1 MDHKNVLKNS
11 RVYLSGPMDF
21 VASREDEKEFGW
33 RSRIKS
39 YLESKGVVV
48 FDPWEKP
55 EVVGIHEYG
64 KEDSA
69 TLEIRK
75 EWSFGNDDQSSEAR
89 ANCADQFNRTVHI
102 DLRMVDISDFIIA
115 YCPTNIYSVG
125 TVHEIVVARQQRK
138 PVLFVS
144 PPVTFPGYNKLK
156 EKTANNEEL
165 KELVAVLESEIPIRQ
180 NEMGVP
186 SLWYMSVVGSENF
199 FDGFGFQTS
208 AFSEQMTVNPPTRLD
223 KIELEHPPKRPL
235 IEFLE
240 ALSNGVMPKKWNNLS
255 KRYEMDD
262 DWLIMEKF

>member
-1 MDHKNVLKNS
+1 MGHRNVLKNA

-64 KEDSA
+64 KEDAA

-75 EWSFGNDDQSSEAR
+75 EWNFGNDHMSSEAR
-89 ANCADQFNRTVHI
+89 ASCADQFSKTVHI

-115 YCPTNIYSVG
+115 FCPTNIYSVG
-125 TVHEIVVARQQRK
+125 TVHEIVMARQQRK

-144 PPVTFPGYNKLK
+144 PPVTFPGYRKLR
-156 EKTANNEEL
+156 EKAVNDEEL
-165 KELVAVLESEIPIRQ
+165 KDITAELEREIPIRE
-180 NEMGVP
+180 NEKGIP
-186 SLWYMSVVGSENF
+186 SLWYMSVVGTENF
-199 FDGFGFQTS
+199 FDGFGFQLP
-208 AFSEQMTVNPPTRLD
+208 AFRDHLTDEPLSRLD
-223 KIELEHPPKRPL
+223 EIKEQHPPERPL

-240 ALSNGVMPKKWNNLS
+240 ALSNGVMPQKWNNIT
-255 KRYEMDD
+255 KRYEIDD